1 MSSASSWRLS
11 SNLDAVRLTSWLC
24 IAAPFLH
31 KFEDCGFPNQ
41 SVSLQV
47 SWLIGWMKVRESPL
61 TCSTKMH
68 NIDQFWS
75 WYRNPTTYFDHD
87 RTSEVVQTGS
97 NTRSFNRQKPVEDND
112 DHAGEQW
119 PKVQGAKLI
128 CSYIPLPSCRSEEMG
143 QPNNELGML
152 KALEE

>member
-1 MSSASSWRLS
+1 
-11 SNLDAVRLTSWLC
+11 
-24 IAAPFLH
+24 
-31 KFEDCGFPNQ
+31 
-41 SVSLQV
+41 
-47 SWLIGWMKVRESPL
+47 
-61 TCSTKMH
+61 MH
-68 NIDQFWS
+68 NIDQWWS

-128 CSYIPLPSCRSEEMG
+128 CSYITLPSSRSEDMG